1 MTGIKTGPPYISIF
15 EPVAALDVAPLNGPA
30 KIAVALDATALD
42 ELANEM
48 DSVSTDE
55 TGPSKLFPVAGPE
68 PKVTPMDTATF
79 SPAVRSGNDCPIADV
94 APITAH
100 DANAIMLYTFTTTP
114 IFSET
119 SA

>member
-1 MTGIKTGPPYISIF
+1 MTGIKTGSPSISTY

-55 TGPSKLFPVAGPE
+55 TSPCKFSPVAGPE

-79 SPAVRSGNDCPIADV
+79 SPAIRPGKSCPIADV

-114 IFSET
+114 IFSEN